1 MIIMNDKKSN
11 RKVLLISFFFPPFY
25 NPGAVRM
32 GKFAKYLPEF
42 GWEPRVLT
50 VDMPADASQV
60 MSLEVDES
68 YIYKTSY
75 FIIGELISTKVI
87 SSYTVN
93 AAGKSQPIANEALWR
108 KLALKSLQ
116 ILRPVYEAPVI
127 NKLVWDPIG
136 WYFSAVKKGRE
147 IIEKEKIDIIFSTYN
162 PSLPHLIASK
172 LHQQTG
178 IPWVADYRDLW
189 SHYPNSRKTQPFQFF
204 EERWEKRVIRKCDLL
219 TSVSDPLVKDLE
231 AFHSKKGAVVY
242 NGFDEYNLKD
252 KVFPTSKFTITFTGL
267 IYTTRMDPT
276 ALFEALSELKREGI
290 ITSNDIEVRFFGKY
304 VYYDPAILSHKY
316 DLEGIIKTYGF
327 VPFEESIQK
336 QEESSVLLLLAWND
350 RRSEGVLTS
359 KIFDYMGA
367 GKPILAIAYQGG
379 DLDQLL
385 RDSGTG
391 IVVNR
396 TDQVKEI
403 LIKWLYEFKKYGK
416 VISYFDPKN
425 EVIKR
430 YSRKEGT
437 RKLAQ
442 IFDQV
447 LLDKTQRKP
456 PG

>member
-1 MIIMNDKKSN
+1 
-11 RKVLLISFFFPPFY
+11 
-25 NPGAVRM
+25 
-32 GKFAKYLPEF
+32 
-42 GWEPRVLT
+42 
-50 VDMPADASQV
+50 
-60 MSLEVDES
+60 
-68 YIYKTSY
+68 
-75 FIIGELISTKVI
+75 
-87 SSYTVN
+87 
-93 AAGKSQPIANEALWR
+93 
-108 KLALKSLQ
+108 
-116 ILRPVYEAPVI
+116 
-127 NKLVWDPIG
+127 
-136 WYFSAVKKGRE
+136 
-147 IIEKEKIDIIFSTYN
+147 
-162 PSLPHLIASK
+162 
-172 LHQQTG
+172 
-178 IPWVADYRDLW
+178 
-189 SHYPNSRKTQPFQFF
+189 
-204 EERWEKRVIRKCDLL
+204 
-219 TSVSDPLVKDLE
+219 LE